1 MSRLLAMT
9 KRGAAAAA
17 VTMLLLAFAAAG
29 CQRVAPVRTLPPWV
43 QGVYIPMLVNKS
55 YEPALEE
62 DATRFT
68 QEAFLLDGRLNV
80 VPERTAD
87 LILRAEITDWR
98 TRVGGKS
105 GDDIVD
111 QTEYW
116 LSANVHLFEPLATE
130 PLAELPPVVIRREF
144 IADARSIDYVPEVDR
159 KRELLRTL
167 GEAIMQQTINGFPT
181 NVATV
186 PGVPAA
192 APQLPSQIESFDLF
206 DDRPGTDR

>member
-130 PLAELPPVVIRREF
+130 PLAELP
-144 IADARSIDYVPEVDR
+144 EVDR